1 MMMIDFI
8 AIHSL
13 SIYHFNQYIVEIISF
28 DMGETTINGS
38 CLCKGIH
45 FTVKGQDKGAVLCH
59 CSNCKS
65 FSGSTYGHNYRMMK
79 TTIDYQKGKDLV
91 RSYRDDATK
100 SGKVLERFFCSR
112 CVRLMGSFHF
122 LVMPLGLLTYKLLQG
137 ASLMNVPEAIPGLAV
152 VCAGAIEGDNS
163 MKPKFELF
171 EEDRRPWLRKV
182 NGEAKL

>member
-1 MMMIDFI
+1 
-8 AIHSL
+8 
-13 SIYHFNQYIVEIISF
+13 
-28 DMGETTINGS
+28 MGETTINGS

-45 FTVKGQDKGAVLCH
+45 FTVKGHDKGAVLCH

-65 FSGSTYGHNYRMMK
+65 FGGSTYAHNYRMMK
-79 TTIDYQKGKDLV
+79 TTIEYQKGRDLV

-112 CVRLMGSFHF
+112 CVCLTSSFH
-122 LVMPLGLLTYKLLQG
+122 LLMMTLDYLTSGITQG
-137 ASLMNVPEAIPGLAV
+137 SSLMNVPEAIPGLAV
-152 VCAGAIEGDNS
+152 VCAGAIEGANS

-171 EEDRRPWLRKV
+171 EEDRRPWLSKV

>member
-1 MMMIDFI
+1 
-8 AIHSL
+8 
-13 SIYHFNQYIVEIISF
+13 
-28 DMGETTINGS
+28 MGETTINGS

-59 CSNCKS
+59 CDNCKS
-65 FSGSTYGHNYRMMK
+65 FSGSAYAHNHRMMK
-79 TTIDYQKGKDLV
+79 TTIEYQKGKDLV

-100 SGKVLERFFCSR
+100 SGKVLERFFCSK
-112 CVRLMGSFHF
+112 CVCFMSSFDL
-122 LVMPLGLLTYKLLQG
+122 LVITWELLTCRFLQG
-137 ASLMNVPEAIPGLAV
+137 SSLFNAPDAIPGLAV

-171 EEDRRPWLRKV
+171 EEDRRPWLSKV

>member
-1 MMMIDFI
+1 
-8 AIHSL
+8 
-13 SIYHFNQYIVEIISF
+13 
-28 DMGETTINGS
+28 MGETTINGS

-79 TTIDYQKGKDLV
+79 TTIEYQKGKDLV

-112 CVRLMGSFHF
+112 CGS
-122 LVMPLGLLTYKLLQG
+122 
-137 ASLMNVPEAIPGLAV
+137 SLMNVPDAIPGLAV
-152 VCAGAIEGDNS
+152 VCAGAIESDNS

-171 EEDRRPWLRKV
+171 EEDKRPWLSKV